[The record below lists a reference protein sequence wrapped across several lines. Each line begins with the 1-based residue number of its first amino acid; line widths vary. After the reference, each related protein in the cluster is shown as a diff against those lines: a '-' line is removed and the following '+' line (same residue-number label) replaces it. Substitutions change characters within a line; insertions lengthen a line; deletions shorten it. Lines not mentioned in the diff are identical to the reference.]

1 MQGAA
6 IAKVEE
12 FKCLVS
18 TVQINGSQ
26 VRWRKDWSRVEWIET
41 NVRVICDR
49 RMVASVKERVHKT
62 VARPAMMYGLNTVA
76 LTNRQEA
83 DAKMSRL

>member
-12 FKCLVS
+12 YKCLVS

-26 VRWRKDWSRVEWIET
+26 VRWRKDWIET

-83 DAKMSRL
+83 DAKMLRL

>member
-1 MQGAA
+1 M
-6 IAKVEE
+6 
-12 FKCLVS
+12 
-18 TVQINGSQ
+18 
-26 VRWRKDWSRVEWIET
+26 EWIET

-83 DAKMSRL
+83 DAKMLRL